1 MPPNTFLTN
10 RKNLML
16 QRIQTVHLL
25 VVVGLLTTMLFST
38 FATIRI
44 APALPAGT
52 YESTG
57 ADSTITRVIVP
68 EAGGEEEIV
77 FDLWSIRAN
86 GAPAVSTLYMA
97 ILVCLTLAVA
107 FVTVFLYRKR
117 WLQVRLCLALT
128 VMLLGIE
135 AFIILYLYKLRD
147 MLETMHRDYAVDYS
161 VTDLFPIIAL
171 LFVYFAYR
179 GISKDIALIKSLD
192 RIR

>member
-1 MPPNTFLTN
+1 
-10 RKNLML
+10 ML

-38 FATIRI
+38 FATIRV
-44 APALPAGT
+44 APAFPAGT
-52 YESTG
+52 YESVG
-57 ADSTITRVIVP
+57 SDSTITRVIVP
-68 EAGGEEEIV
+68 ETGTEEEIV

-86 GAPAVSTLYMA
+86 GASAVSTLYMS

-107 FVTVFLYRKR
+107 FVTIFLYRNR

-135 AFIILYLYKLRD
+135 AFIILYIYKLRD
-147 MLETMHRDYAVDYS
+147 ALDTVHRTYAVDYS
-161 VTDLFPIIAL
+161 ITDLFPIVAL

>member
-1 MPPNTFLTN
+1 
-10 RKNLML
+10 ML

-135 AFIILYLYKLRD
+135 AFIILS
-147 MLETMHRDYAVDYS
+147 MHRDYAVDYS

>member
-1 MPPNTFLTN
+1 
-10 RKNLML
+10 ML

-38 FATIRI
+38 FATIRV
-44 APALPAGT
+44 APAFPAGT
-52 YESTG
+52 YESVG
-57 ADSTITRVIVP
+57 SDSTITRVIVP
-68 EAGGEEEIV
+68 ETGTEEEIV
-77 FDLWSIRAN
+77 FDLWSIRTN
-86 GAPAVSTLYMA
+86 GASAVSTLYMS

-107 FVTVFLYRKR
+107 FVTIFLYRNR
-117 WLQVRLCLALT
+117 WLQVRLCLGLT

-135 AFIILYLYKLRD
+135 AFIILYIYKLRD
-147 MLETMHRDYAVDYS
+147 ALDTVHRTYAVDYS
-161 VTDLFPIIAL
+161 ITDLFPIVAL

>member
-1 MPPNTFLTN
+1 
-10 RKNLML
+10 ML

-38 FATIRI
+38 FATIRV

-52 YESTG
+52 YESVG
-57 ADSTITRVIVP
+57 SDSTITRVIVP
-68 EAGGEEEIV
+68 ETGTEEEIV

-86 GAPAVSTLYMA
+86 GTPIFPFSTLPMS
-97 ILVCLTLAVA
+97 ILVCLTLAAA
-107 FVTVFLYRKR
+107 FVTIFLYRNR

-135 AFIILYLYKLRD
+135 AFIILYIYKLRD
-147 MLETMHRDYAVDYS
+147 ALDTVHRTYAVDYS
-161 VTDLFPIIAL
+161 ITDLFPIVAL

>member
-1 MPPNTFLTN
+1 
-10 RKNLML
+10 ML

-57 ADSTITRVIVP
+57 ADSTITRVI
-68 EAGGEEEIV
+68 
-77 FDLWSIRAN
+77 

-147 MLETMHRDYAVDYS
+147 MLETMHREYAVDYS

>member
-1 MPPNTFLTN
+1 
-10 RKNLML
+10 ML

-57 ADSTITRVIVP
+57 ADSTITRVIVR

>member
-1 MPPNTFLTN
+1 
-10 RKNLML
+10 ML

-57 ADSTITRVIVP
+57 
-68 EAGGEEEIV
+68 AGGEEEIV

-135 AFIILYLYKLRD
+135 AFIILYKLRD

>member
-1 MPPNTFLTN
+1 
-10 RKNLML
+10 ML

-44 APALPAGT
+44 APAMPAGT
-52 YESTG
+52 YESVGT
-57 ADSTITRVIVP
+57 DSTLTRVIVP
-68 EAGGEEEIV
+68 EAGTEEEIV
-77 FDLWSIRAN
+77 FDLWSIRMN
-86 GAPAVSTLYMA
+86 GAPAVSTLYMS

-107 FVTVFLYRKR
+107 FVTIFLYRNR
-117 WLQVRLCLALT
+117 WLQVRLCLALA

-135 AFIILYLYKLRD
+135 AFIILYIYKLRD
-147 MLETMHRDYAVDYS
+147 ALDTWSRTYAVDYS
-161 VTDLFPIIAL
+161 ITDLFPIVAL